1 MTSDDKIVCGHF
13 LDSRI
18 TYDEFKA
25 TKTENYTPLDL
36 NEFLNLLMKYNDA
49 MVDFD
54 VLSVY
59 YGHYKDVDDNFVV
72 LFSEFDKIL
81 KNVDS

>member
-1 MTSDDKIVCGHF
+1 
-13 LDSRI
+13 
-18 TYDEFKA
+18 
-25 TKTENYTPLDL
+25 
-36 NEFLNLLMKYNDA
+36 MKYNDA

-81 KNVDS
+81 KKIAPLIVKTIT